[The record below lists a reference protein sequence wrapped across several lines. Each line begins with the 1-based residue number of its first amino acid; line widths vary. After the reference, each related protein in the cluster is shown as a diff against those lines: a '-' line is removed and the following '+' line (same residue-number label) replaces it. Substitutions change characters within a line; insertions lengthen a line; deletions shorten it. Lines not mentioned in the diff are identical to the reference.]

1 MKNFLTVL
9 LTTFFFSALAA
20 FSQGISLDDRLLLDD
35 RISMKVPSGFE
46 PMKEEMLR
54 LKYPLE
60 NRPTLVFTNQTGS
73 INVAL
78 NHTQHKADQEM
89 ITAYKDNLVQ
99 TFKNVYPSAKWK
111 DSGVKEINGRKVGYM
126 ELVTPAIDTE
136 IYNLLFFTDLDGRL
150 LLCTFNCTK
159 KDIKEWVPVG
169 KEIMNS
175 LIIK

>member
-1 MKNFLTVL
+1 MKEIKFTTLAIVVL
-9 LTTFFFSALAA
+9 LLASA
-20 FSQGISLDDRLLLDD
+20 FSFIVELESKLLLDGKIELKIPED
-35 RISMKVPSGFE
+35 FGVMEEAMMKI
-46 PMKEEMLR
+46 
-54 LKYPLE
+54 KYPME
-60 NRPTLVFTNQTGS
+60 SRPTLVYTNESGG

-78 NHTQHKADQEM
+78 NHTQNKANQDM

-159 KDIKEWVPVG
+159 KDMKEWIPVG
-169 KEIMNS
+169 EEIMNS
-175 LIIK
+175 LVVK